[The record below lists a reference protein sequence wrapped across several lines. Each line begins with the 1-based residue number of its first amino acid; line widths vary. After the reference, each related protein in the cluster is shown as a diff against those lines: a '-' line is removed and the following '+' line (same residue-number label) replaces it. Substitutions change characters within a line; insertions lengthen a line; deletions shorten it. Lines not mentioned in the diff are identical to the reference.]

1 MDRLDIRDKPDVMH
15 SVAFERYYR
24 AQKIVAESEFEEL
37 LRVLREPL
45 PTCFRLLGSSLFN
58 ESAIQFIEE
67 CLKQPEVRAKLLPLE
82 WLPGAYKFVCSR
94 SDFRK
99 LPELKALHRFVVDHG
114 EAGALIRQ
122 EEVSMIPVQYLDVQ
136 SDSWILDMCAAPGSK
151 TSQILERMGT
161 HPTGVV
167 VSNDSDSTR
176 AHMLVHHVEQL
187 ASPALV
193 VSCHEAQRF
202 PMLLRGAEPVR
213 FDSVLCDVPCS
224 GDGTLRKSKI
234 IWKSWSVRS
243 GLSLHSLQRSIL
255 RRGLELLKV
264 GGTLVYSTCSLNPL
278 ENEAVVASFLKT
290 GVVEVVAVE
299 QVLKARPG
307 LMNWSVPV
315 GGEMVERYSDV
326 PPELLK
332 KVKPTMFA
340 PKVQMQQLERC
351 QRYCPHD
358 NNTGGFFV
366 AVLRKVKDCAWLNP
380 KSLEDVVTELRAA
393 EGEDLSAAELENV
406 SPSPEP
412 TPSAPTTDE
421 TPISATPT
429 SATPT
434 SAAPTSGSGWMLVRP
449 GTRALCPCPIEEHRV
464 PVALGQCDFCLL
476 ATCCP
481 CVREEHFRNTIG
493 GYVKNGRPFQSP
505 LFDNL
510 VFRRDGHKKHWLVT
524 DAVVELLQLRSRKP
538 FKLIYAGSRL
548 FELSS
553 ARSKDPALA
562 RRIAAMHAKLFANTF
577 HGQLSPSRVA
587 RMSRTDLITL
597 LRDGD
602 ETNRYPLDKLD
613 LPNLTREASC
623 LLVVGETDDPVLNKL
638 GAVPAWVGKT
648 QLEVL
653 VKESM
658 RKALI
663 HLLLK

>member
-1 MDRLDIRDKPDVMH
+1 MSILQQMDRSDIRGKPDVMH

-24 AQKIVAESEFEEL
+24 AQKIVGDSEFEEL

-45 PTCFRLLGSSLFN
+45 PTCFRLLGHSLFN
-58 ESAIQFIEE
+58 ESAVQFIED

-161 HPTGVV
+161 DPTGVL

-202 PMLLRGAEPVR
+202 PVLLRGAEPAR

-243 GLSLHSLQRSIL
+243 GLSLHSLQRNIL

-290 GVVEVVAVE
+290 GVVEVVAVKP
-299 QVLKARPG
+299 VLKARPG
-307 LMNWSVPV
+307 LMTWSVPV
-315 GGEMVERYSDV
+315 GGQMVERLSDV

-332 KVKPTMFA
+332 RVKPTMFS
-340 PKVQMQQLERC
+340 PEIQMQQLERC

-366 AVLRKVKDCAWLNP
+366 AVLRKASECGWLNP
-380 KSLEDVVTELRAA
+380 KSLEEDVVTEPTVVQ
-393 EGEDLSAAELENV
+393 GEDLSAAELENV
-406 SPSPEP
+406 PPSPEA
-412 TPSAPTTDE
+412 TSAELSTDE
-421 TPISATPT
+421 SPVSVTPT
-429 SATPT
+429 S
-434 SAAPTSGSGWMLVRP
+434 SSSWMLIRP
-449 GTRALCPCPIEEHRV
+449 GTRALCPCPTEEHRV
-464 PVALGQCDFCLL
+464 PVAMGQCDFCLL

-481 CVREEHFRNTIG
+481 CVREEHYRNTIG
-493 GYVKNGRPFQSP
+493 GYVENGRPFQSP

-562 RRIAAMHAKLFANTF
+562 RRIAAMHANMFASTF
-577 HGQLSPSRVA
+577 HGQLSTSRVA
-587 RMSRTDLITL
+587 RMSKTDLITL

-613 LPNLTREASC
+613 LPELTREASC
-623 LLVVGETDDPVLNKL
+623 LLVVGETSDPVLNKL

-653 VKESM
+653 VKEST

-663 HLLLK
+663 HLLR